1 MANNTFRVA
10 IVGYGYVGKAMY
22 DFFNKRY
29 DVIFYDP
36 FVEGSC
42 TKDDVNKCDLAVVCV
57 NTPSNPDDGSCD
69 TSIVESVVEWVDCK
83 VILIKSTVAPGT
95 TETLKKK
102 YKKRIVFSPEYIGE
116 SDYDTGRH
124 NFNKSVS
131 NTSFITLGG
140 NMHDCEYCVNIVLPI
155 FGPNKTYKI
164 VDATTAELAKYM
176 ENCFFATKLV
186 FCYEFD
192 QIAKAF
198 GSSYHAVRECWLLDP
213 RMETSHSAV
222 FSTNIKPYSGK
233 CLPKD
238 INAIFAASAAS
249 GYEPQ
254 FLKAVIDNNERI
266 GNVRSNARAE

>member
-1 MANNTFRVA
+1 MVDYSVA

-22 DFFNKRY
+22 EFFAKRY
-29 DVIFYDP
+29 KTIFYDP
-36 FVEGSC
+36 YVEGSC
-42 TKDDVNKCDLAVVCV
+42 TKEDVNKCNLAVVCV
-57 NTPSNPDDGSCD
+57 NTPQHPIDNSCD
-69 TSIVESVVEWVDCK
+69 TSIVESVVAWIESP
-83 VILIKSTVAPGT
+83 VILIKSTISPGT
-95 TETLKKK
+95 TESLKKK
-102 YKKRIVFSPEYIGE
+102 YNKRIVFSPEYIGE

-140 NMHDCEYCVNIVLPI
+140 EIKDCEYCVDIILPI
-155 FGPNKTYKI
+155 FGPNKTYKF
-164 VDATTAELAKYM
+164 VDSTTAELAKYM

-222 FSTNIKPYSGK
+222 FSTNTKPFSGK

-238 INAIFAASAAS
+238 INAIYTATTAS
-249 GYEPQ
+249 GYEPK
-254 FLKAVIDNNERI
+254 FIKAVIENNERI
-266 GNVRSNARAE
+266 GELRKYT